1 MGDKTAARRA
11 AIACGVPIVPGTN
24 QALQSAEEAL
34 AFAEEAGYPV
44 ILKASMGG
52 GGRGMRVVR
61 NGEEPQQPAIQQ
73 QQQPATQQQQQQR
86 LQAERQ
92 LVQSEDGRCSSS
104 TCLGGQETDSF

>member
-34 AFAEEAGYPV
+34 VFAEQAGYPV

-61 NGEEPQQPAIQQ
+61 NGEQRQSMQMVQETAVVEQQ
-73 QQQPATQQQQQQR
+73 QQQLGVPATN
-86 LQAERQ
+86 
-92 LVQSEDGRCSSS
+92 SSS
-104 TCLGGQETDSF
+104 SSGSGLGG

>member
-24 QALQSAEEAL
+24 HALQSAEEAL

-61 NGEEPQQPAIQQ
+61 NGEQQ
-73 QQQPATQQQQQQR
+73 QAVVHIQISQLLVTN
-86 LQAERQ
+86 LNSSQA
-92 LVQSEDGRCSSS
+92 VWS
-104 TCLGGQETDSF
+104 